1 MPQNIMRN
9 ESEHLYAPEPASEPG
24 KELSA
29 ALLRMRRA
37 EQRQEARAL
46 GLSGL
51 SGIDLRALRYIVQA
65 FRDGRNL
72 GPKDLIGMLGTSSAN
87 VTNVV
92 DRLVKRQ
99 LVSRA
104 GHPTDRRAHYLQPTD
119 SAVAEVDAIFMH
131 HHAALVTEID
141 AIDPADAAAA
151 ARVLERLTRAL
162 DTLD

>member
-1 MPQNIMRN
+1 MPQNIILN
-9 ESEHLYAPEPASEPG
+9 ESEHLYAPEPASEAG
-24 KELSA
+24 RALSA

-51 SGIDLRALRYIVQA
+51 SDLDLRALRYLVQA
-65 FRDGRNL
+65 TRDERNL

-92 DRLVKRQ
+92 DRLVKRH
-99 LVSRA
+99 LVARVE
-104 GHPTDRRAHYLQPTD
+104 HPSDRRAHYLRPTATAI
-119 SAVAEVDAIFMH
+119 SNVEAIFMR
-131 HHAALVTEID
+131 HHAALVSEIEEID
-141 AIDPADAAAA
+141 EADAGTA

-162 DTLD
+162 DELD